1 MITGSRGDNQPFV
14 PLAQELKRKGHTVQ
28 YWAVGANTTEWLKTF
43 GIDALAQPEL
53 PDAETLLSENPPIKE
68 AMAKGDIPTLL
79 KLVAVILKPIE
90 VPALDGLLG
99 LHDAFKPNLIVY
111 NNLKMGTARAL
122 YDLRGTTVCFGQ
134 LFPRS
139 ITATEAPVYL
149 SLTGINLP
157 CGCNRLLHAL
167 ILGKL
172 HASALS
178 KDGAIQKRYAAAG
191 KPPMTVHDL
200 EDSTSGRCAAGA
212 RRSFRGTPISPWGR
226 WSASGSWTMRSSS
239 RPSSR
244 RPSSRPS
251 SPTAP
256 RPSTSGGARCSS
268 RTVRRR
274 PTDRRPPTLRARL
287 TRARAPCA
295 ATFMTVV
302 AVEAAMLAS
311 SRAVVLGGWAQL
323 NVDKLPKERA
333 DLIAYAKKNVHF
345 ATGSVPHG
353 WLLPQCSAGVVHG
366 GAGTVAA
373 VVGAGIPCIVTPVL
387 KCDQHFWGQRCN
399 TLNVGVGFNKL
410 LAQTSGA
417 DVAEALGKVDDT
429 MREGARAKAKALKA
443 EDGVGTGAAL
453 LGEMADNAKKAALL
467 ARRPSMEEWEDGTP
481 PVC

>member
-1 MITGSRGDNQPFV
+1 MVTGSRGDNQPFV

-53 PDAETLLSENPPIKE
+53 PDAETLLSENPPMKE

-122 YDLRGTTVCFGQ
+122 YDLRGTAVCFGQ

-200 EDSTSGRCAAGA
+200 EDAVRLEPGALSGVRRSARGAGGRLLEAGRCAAAQGLQA
-212 RRSFRGTPISPWGR
+212 DGR
-226 WSASGSWTMRSSS
+226 AQGLPR
-239 RPSSR
+239 R
-244 RPSSRPS
+244 RPHAHLR
-251 SPTAP
+251 
-256 RPSTSGGARCSS
+256 RVGLDARQGRCAAA
-268 RTVRRR
+268 

-399 TLNVGVGFNKL
+399 TLNVGVGLNKL

-429 MREGARAKAKALKA
+429 MRESARAKAKALKA

>member
-1 MITGSRGDNQPFV
+1 
-14 PLAQELKRKGHTVQ
+14 
-28 YWAVGANTTEWLKTF
+28 
-43 GIDALAQPEL
+43 
-53 PDAETLLSENPPIKE
+53 
-68 AMAKGDIPTLL
+68 
-79 KLVAVILKPIE
+79 
-90 VPALDGLLG
+90 
-99 LHDAFKPNLIVY
+99 
-111 NNLKMGTARAL
+111 
-122 YDLRGTTVCFGQ
+122 
-134 LFPRS
+134 
-139 ITATEAPVYL
+139 
-149 SLTGINLP
+149 
-157 CGCNRLLHAL
+157 
-167 ILGKL
+167 
-172 HASALS
+172 
-178 KDGAIQKRYAAAG
+178 
-191 KPPMTVHDL
+191 
-200 EDSTSGRCAAGA
+200 
-212 RRSFRGTPISPWGR
+212 
-226 WSASGSWTMRSSS
+226 
-239 RPSSR
+239 
-244 RPSSRPS
+244 
-251 SPTAP
+251 
-256 RPSTSGGARCSS
+256 
-268 RTVRRR
+268 
-274 PTDRRPPTLRARL
+274 
-287 TRARAPCA
+287 
-295 ATFMTVV
+295 MTVV

-399 TLNVGVGFNKL
+399 TLNVGVGLNKL

-429 MREGARAKAKALKA
+429 MRESARAKAKALKA